1 MNSNEQLVAMRYP
14 IVIFLSI
21 LLSYSSLKAQETP
34 LSDTICD
41 QKDLPQLIREARNK
55 PLKVKEEGSG
65 SLILVPII
73 GSNPATGF
81 MVGVGGQYAF
91 KMKGSEQ
98 FSLLS
103 GSLQATTKNQYLL
116 LLKNNVYSKNER
128 FFYTGDWRFLIF
140 SQPTY
145 GLGTNAPVGNVL
157 DYQFTLAGQETL
169 IDSLAQPMEFN
180 FIRFHQTVG
189 YKIKEDMYVGV
200 GYNYDAFFKI
210 NDQRLSL
217 MPGDTLLTSHY
228 TYNRFYGFET
238 EKYFASAILAS
249 FIIDKRD
256 NMIQPYKGYFL
267 SLGFRGAYRITGNKN
282 NAEMMLFEWR
292 SYHGVSKS
300 NPSHL
305 VAFWAMG
312 TFTPEGGFPYM
323 ALPATAYDQRGRS
336 ARGYTQGRFR
346 GKDFVYGEAEYR
358 FPISPCS
365 GILGGVL
372 FVNSTTTNNQ
382 ALDLGLF
389 ESIKFGY
396 GVGLR
401 VMIDKASRTNLTL
414 DYGFGERSS
423 GFFLA
428 VSETF

>member
-1 MNSNEQLVAMRYP
+1 MKTYILAFFLLMNFSHLR
-14 IVIFLSI
+14 
-21 LLSYSSLKAQETP
+21 AQDIP
-34 LSDTICD
+34 SSDTLCI
-41 QKDLPQLIREARNK
+41 QKDLPQLIREALHK
-55 PLKVKEEGSG
+55 SPKVKEEGSG
-65 SLILVPII
+65 SLLLVPII

-81 MVGVGGQYAF
+81 MFGVGGQYAF

-103 GSLQATTKNQYLL
+103 GSLQATTKNQYLFL
-116 LLKNNVYSKNER
+116 VKNNVYSKNER

-145 GLGTNAPVGNVL
+145 GLGTNSPEGGAL
-157 DYQFTLAGQETL
+157 DYQFALAGQETS

-189 YKIKEDMYVGV
+189 YKIKEDMYLGI
-200 GYNYDAFFKI
+200 GYNYDSYFKI

-217 MPGDTLLTSHY
+217 VPGDSVLTSHY
-228 TYNRFYGFET
+228 LYNKRYGFDT
-238 EKYFASAILAS
+238 EKYYSSAILAS
-249 FIIDKRD
+249 FMIDKRD

-267 SLGFRGAYRITGNKN
+267 SLGFRGAYRITGNEN
-282 NAEMMLFEWR
+282 NSEMITMEWR
-292 SYHGVSKS
+292 SYHGVSKK

-305 VAFWAMG
+305 IAFWVMG

-323 ALPATAYDQRGRS
+323 TLPATAYDQRGRS

-346 GKDFVYGEAEYR
+346 GKDYVYTEAEYR
-358 FPISPCS
+358 FPISRCS

-372 FVNSTTTNNQ
+372 FVNATTSNNLAQ
-382 ALDLGLF
+382 DLDLF
-389 ESIKFGY
+389 ESIKPGY
-396 GVGLR
+396 GLGLR
-401 VMIDKASRTNLTL
+401 VMIDKSSRTNLTL

-423 GFFLA
+423 GFYLA

>member
-1 MNSNEQLVAMRYP
+1 MRIYLLA
-14 IVIFLSI
+14 FL
-21 LLSYSSLKAQETP
+21 LLINSSLLRAQEAP
-34 LSDTICD
+34 ASDTVCM

-55 PLKVKEEGSG
+55 PPKVKEEGSG
-65 SLILVPII
+65 SLLLVPII

-81 MVGVGGQYAF
+81 MFGVGGQYAF

-98 FSLLS
+98 FSLIS
-103 GSLQATTKNQYLL
+103 GSLQATTKNQYLF

-145 GLGTNAPVGNVL
+145 GLGTNSPEGGAL
-157 DYQFTLAGQETL
+157 DYQFTLAGQETT

-180 FIRFHQTVG
+180 FLRIHQTVG
-189 YKIKEDMYVGV
+189 YKIKDKMYLGV
-200 GYNYDAFFKI
+200 GYNYDAYFKI

-217 MPGDTLLTSHY
+217 EPGDTLLTSHY
-228 TYNRFYGFET
+228 TYNKRYGFDT
-238 EKYFASAILAS
+238 EKYYSSAILAS
-249 FIIDKRD
+249 FMIDKRD
-256 NMIQPYKGYFL
+256 HMIQPYTGYFL
-267 SLGFRGAYRITGNKN
+267 SLGYRGAYRFTGNEN
-282 NAEMMLFEWR
+282 NTEMIMLEWR
-292 SYHGVSKS
+292 SYHGVSKK

-305 VAFWAMG
+305 IAFWAMG

-346 GKDFVYGEAEYR
+346 GKDYVYTEAEYR

-365 GILGGVL
+365 GVLGGVL
-372 FVNSTTTNNQ
+372 FVNATTANNLTQ
-382 ALDLGLF
+382 DLGLF
-389 ESIKFGY
+389 ESIKPGY
-396 GVGLR
+396 GLGLR
-401 VMIDKASRTNLTL
+401 VMVDKSSRTNLTL

-423 GFFLA
+423 GFYLA

>member
-1 MNSNEQLVAMRYP
+1 MMRTYLLAL
-14 IVIFLSI
+14 FLFVSGI
-21 LLSYSSLKAQETP
+21 QVWSQDISA
-34 LSDTICD
+34 SDTLCI

-55 PLKVKEEGSG
+55 PLKIKEEGSG

-157 DYQFTLAGQETL
+157 DYQFTLAGQETS

-180 FIRFHQTVG
+180 FVRFHQTVG
-189 YKIKEDMYVGV
+189 YKIKEDMYLGV